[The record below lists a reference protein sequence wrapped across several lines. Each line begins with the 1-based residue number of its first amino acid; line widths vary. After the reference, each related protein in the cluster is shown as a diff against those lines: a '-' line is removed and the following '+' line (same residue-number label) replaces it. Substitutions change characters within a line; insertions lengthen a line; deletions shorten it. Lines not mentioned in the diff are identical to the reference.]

1 MFLYALLT
9 CIKFRENKNQ
19 ITFFFHVFLQEQII
33 IKGSLY
39 EKYELG
45 TLKEVRILYGNISS
59 NDVLIV
65 MKKFIVCLRNVCNA
79 SALFRKFILYAPHIF
94 IFLLLLLSTLANIIA
109 VRLERIHSTQ
119 HNTTEL

>member
-65 MKKFIVCLRNVCNA
+65 MKKFIVCLRNVCNV
-79 SALFRKFILYAPHIF
+79 STLFRKFIF
-94 IFLLLLLSTLANIIA
+94 ICTSYFYISLAFIA
-109 VRLERIHSTQ
+109 DVSKYYYRPAGE
-119 HNTTEL
+119 NT